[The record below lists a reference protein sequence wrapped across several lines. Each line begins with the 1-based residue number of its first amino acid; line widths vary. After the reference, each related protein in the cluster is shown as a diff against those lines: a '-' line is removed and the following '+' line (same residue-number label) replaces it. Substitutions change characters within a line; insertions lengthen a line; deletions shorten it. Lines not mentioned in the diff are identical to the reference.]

1 MKRVLG
7 TLLLVVLPLLCQG
20 QVDRIM
26 IPAGTPE
33 DQELQ
38 AISKET
44 DSQKKVA
51 AYEAFVQKYSSNPN
65 AMAFGNWQLS
75 QAYQTAG
82 DLPKAL
88 AYGDKALAGSPHNF
102 DILVSQANI
111 AQQMK
116 DNAKVMEYAE
126 KGGEAYVQ
134 IAKQPRPEGVSEQD
148 FANRVST
155 DQDSVKNSYD
165 YLQTVA
171 FNAIVEEKDPKTR
184 MNYIEHFTA
193 AFPNSKYAEQVSQ
206 YAMYT
211 LGPGQ
216 LNDEARLVAFG
227 EKSLAADPNSV
238 PALLLLANAY
248 VEDTKPAS
256 VTKAVTYAQKVIAL
270 SKADAPDAERS
281 QKLSAGVAHS
291 TLGFAYMK
299 QDKTAAAVPELKSAA
314 ALLKGQDDVSYA
326 TALYRLGYAYA
337 KLNKTA
343 DAREVLN
350 EAVKIPGPLQQ
361 PSKDL
366 LAKLS
371 AARPRAK

>member
-1 MKRVLG
+1 MKRILG
-7 TLLLVVLPLLCQG
+7 SLLLLVLPLLCQA

-44 DSQKKVA
+44 DAQKKMS
-51 AYEAFVQKYSSNPN
+51 AYEAFVQKYASNPN
-65 AMAFGNWQLS
+65 AVAFGNWQLA

-126 KGGEAYVQ
+126 KGGEAYAQ
-134 IAKQPRPEGVSEQD
+134 IGKQARPDGVSEQD
-148 FANRVST
+148 FANRVSN
-155 DQDSVKNSYD
+155 DQDSVKSSYEF
-165 YLQTVA
+165 LQTVG
-171 FNAIVEEKDPKTR
+171 FNAIVDEKDPKAR
-184 MNYIEHFTA
+184 MTYIEHFTA

-227 EKSLAADPNSV
+227 EKSLVADPNSV

-256 VTKAVTYAQKVIAL
+256 VAKAVTYAQKVIVL

-299 QDKTAAAVPELKSAA
+299 QEKTAAAVPELKSAA

-366 LAKLS
+366 LAKVS
-371 AARPRAK
+371 AAKPRAK

>member
-1 MKRVLG
+1 MKRILG
-7 TLLLVVLPLLCQG
+7 SLLLLVLPLLCQA

-44 DSQKKVA
+44 DAQKKMSD
-51 AYEAFVQKYSSNPN
+51 YEAFVQKYASNPN
-65 AMAFGNWQLS
+65 AVAFGNWQLA

-111 AQQMK
+111 AQQLK

-126 KGGEAYVQ
+126 KGGEAYAQ
-134 IAKQPRPEGVSEQD
+134 IGKQARPEGVSEQD
-148 FANRVST
+148 FANRVSN
-155 DQDSVKNSYD
+155 DQDSVKSSYEF
-165 YLQTVA
+165 LQTVA
-171 FNAIVEEKDPKTR
+171 FNAIVDEKDPKTR

-256 VTKAVTYAQKVIAL
+256 VTKAVTYAQKVIVL

-299 QDKTAAAVPELKSAA
+299 QEKTAAAVPELKSAA
-314 ALLKGQDDVSYA
+314 ALLKGQDDVAYA

-350 EAVKIPGPLQQ
+350 EAVRIPGPLQQ

-366 LAKLS
+366 LAKVS
-371 AARPRAK
+371 AAKPRAK